1 MRRRLN
7 WKFLSALLG
16 VVALAGGTVV
26 MVQNLQVNRSAAG
39 LLHQADRAEVEGR
52 LAKSQEYLG
61 RYLGYRPDDTTALA
75 RYGLILEKEARTRK
89 EREGALAVL
98 EKVLLGNPSRDDVRL
113 RAARLAIDLTQY
125 PEARE
130 HLVILNEKNLQG
142 GGKRPDGELMD
153 LLGQCDEGEG
163 KYAEAAGK
171 YEKAIEASPDR
182 VECYVRLAG
191 LLRNRLNQAKQ
202 ADEVMDA
209 GQAEKTAGKAGTV
222 AGKAEKSAGKVKKGL
237 IAANGGS
244 FRAYLA
250 RADYCKQY
258 GLPGAAETAAA
269 DVRRALELAPEDAD
283 VLIAAAAEAMSAG
296 DLKQARSYLERGA
309 ETYPKDVRMYW
320 HLATLSQKEK
330 RPEEAVASLEKGVAA
345 LPGEFELKWRLAGL
359 LVEAEKYDAAEKQL
373 DDLRAVRYAE
383 ELLDYVRAQAS
394 IKRAAALRE
403 RDPLMAVKKWAEAA
417 AGLERAQAGLAKHP
431 EMAGLAKRACLMLA
445 QCYERLGDQARQL
458 SSYARAVAIDLPED
472 ATVWVAARAGLAA
485 VLEAQG
491 KLDEAEEEYRRIM
504 AREPELK
511 QRAPELKVN
520 AAQNMARLMVRRN
533 ANLPPAE
540 RNWAGVESALRAAAA
555 AAPDD
560 AGVTILRAQVFAA
573 QGKFEEARGLLEK
586 ARDREPDRAE
596 NWLALIALAERQGKP
611 DDAAS
616 LTDEA
621 ERRLGDLVG
630 LRLARARSLLA
641 RGGDGVVKGLA
652 RLAQDADKFPEDDRK
667 QLLGGLALAYHRA
680 GDTREA
686 RRTLDRLEGL
696 PTADL
701 NTLLLSF
708 EMALQEGDT
717 ASMERLVPKI
727 QAVESNE
734 RRDGVLGP
742 YSKVRLLMF
751 RAGKNEA
758 GVAAALGEARALM
771 TTALAGQ
778 PAWAL
783 GVLTLAKIDDLAK
796 SPDAALAGYLKA
808 IELGERDP
816 AAYRRTYQ
824 LLVERGRNAEADR
837 LMQKLLQWEQTADLL
852 QLASDASLRA
862 QDYGRAEDLAARA
875 VKAAPADY
883 RNHIWLGQVL
893 AASASRAEA
902 DGKRPEADARR
913 GDAEKA
919 LRRAAELRSDAPEAW
934 LVLVRYLASVQK
946 RDAAEAAI
954 REAQRRLPADRADLA
969 LASCYEAVGDDV
981 KARGQYETALKAKPD
996 DVTTLNS
1003 AAVYELRSRRL
1014 PEAEAHLRKL
1024 IEAGKTS
1031 PEAAAW
1037 ARRTLAVVVAA
1048 GGDPQRSDKALKV
1061 LGLSDD
1067 KGAAVPVEDL
1077 RTEARVLAM
1086 QPGRGPRRQAIDI
1099 LERVLGRVSNKN
1111 DDLFLLTQLYEAD
1124 GDWPKARDRMKTL
1137 LASDAKNPLYLA
1149 YYIRALI
1156 RRRETAEARTWLNRL
1171 EQADPNSPRT
1181 VEAKARLL
1189 KAQGKGDDAAALLTA
1204 FAQDDPARLEP
1215 AARLLEQLGLHDAAG
1230 QAFTRLADR
1239 SKQPEAAL
1247 ALAGFLGRRGRTREA
1262 LDLCER
1268 ARKTLPADTVANAA
1282 VSVIQAAKG
1291 EAADLAPQV
1300 ARVEGWLEESLRK
1313 SPGDAKLMVPRAVL
1327 RGIEGRYDDAEAI
1340 YRQILRRDEKNA
1352 PALNNLAW
1360 LLALKFDKGS
1370 EAEGLIERAIGL
1382 VGPVPAL
1389 RDTRAVVRL
1398 SQGRSDLAVEDLL
1411 EANTQQPTA
1420 AGYFHLAQAYQM
1432 SKDRTAAAKA
1442 LVQAKTELGLQAN
1455 DLDPLERAAY
1465 ERLVGDLARK

>member
-26 MVQNLQVNRSAAG
+26 LVHELQVNRSAAG

-61 RYLGYRPDDTTALA
+61 RYLGYRPDDTASLA

-89 EREGALAVL
+89 ERKDALAVL
-98 EKVLLGNPSRDDVRL
+98 EKVLLGDPSRDDVRL

-153 LLGQCDEGEG
+153 LLGQCDQGEG

-182 VECYVRLAG
+182 VECYVRLVG

-222 AGKAEKSAGKVKKGL
+222 AAKAGNAAGKVKKGL

-250 RADYCKQY
+250 RAYYCRQF

-269 DVRRALELAPEDAD
+269 DVRRALELAPDDAD
-283 VLIAAAAEAMSAG
+283 VLIAAAAEALSAG

-320 HLATLSQKEK
+320 HLATLSQREK
-330 RPEEAVASLEKGVAA
+330 RPEEAIAAMEKGVAA

-359 LVEAEKYDAAEKQL
+359 LVEAGKLDDLVAAEKQL
-373 DDLRAVRYAE
+373 DDLRAVRYPE

-394 IKRAAALRE
+394 IKRK
-403 RDPLMAVKKWAEAA
+403 DWAEAA
-417 AGLERAQAGLAKHP
+417 AGLERTQAGLAKHP

-445 QCYERLGDQARQL
+445 QCYEQLGDQARQL

-472 ATVWVAARAGLAA
+472 MTVWVAARAGLAA

-540 RNWAGVESALRAAAA
+540 RNWAGVESALREAAA

-717 ASMERLVPKI
+717 ASLERLVPKI

-902 DGKRPEADARR
+902 DSKRPEADARR

-919 LRRAAELRSDAPEAW
+919 LRRAAELRPDAPEAW

-981 KARGQYETALKAKPD
+981 EARGRYEAALKAKPD

-1014 PEAEAHLRKL
+1014 PVAEAHLRKL

-1086 QPGRGPRRQAIDI
+1086 QPGRGPRRRAIDI

-1156 RRRETAEARTWLNRL
+1156 RRGETAEARTWLNRL

-1268 ARKTLPADTVANAA
+1268 ARKTLPADTVANAG
-1282 VSVIQAAKG
+1282 VSVLQAAKG
-1291 EAADLAPQV
+1291 GAGETPETRRV
-1300 ARVEGWLEESLRK
+1300 AGWLDEALRK
-1313 SPGDAKLMVPRAVL
+1313 SPGDAKLMVPLAVL
-1327 RGIEGRYDDAEAI
+1327 RGLEGRYDDAEAI

-1370 EAEGLIERAIGL
+1370 EAEGLIERAIEL
-1382 VGPVPAL
+1382 AGPIPAL
-1389 RDTRAVVRL
+1389 RDTRAVVRM

-1411 EANTQQPTA
+1411 EANTQEPTA

-1465 ERLVGDLARK
+1465 ERLVGDLAQK